1 MTNFQEMFHV
11 AARNKTYDKKVIQ
24 QQRFTDRNQSDQ
36 SCMIGS
42 AGTVMF
48 LHVSYI
54 FKYLPMCDQS
64 HYMLTGG

>member
-1 MTNFQEMFHV
+1 MASTDVPYMVQV
-11 AARNKTYDKKVIQ
+11 AVNNTTSEECILSSDKMSLENGNYK
-24 QQRFTDRNQSDQ
+24 
-36 SCMIGS
+36 IGS